1 MTPATKSPSKPAK
14 KPRSETPPE
23 RTMTA
28 FRLDVDQL
36 AEISRRAKAYRMTR
50 TEYIIAAAL
59 GELPDE
65 KNETVNRLEAI
76 ERRLDRLE
84 DPSVGG

>member
-1 MTPATKSPSKPAK
+1 MSAIEKPRTKAVK
-14 KPRSETPPE
+14 KPRSKTAPE

-28 FRLDVDQL
+28 LRLNVDQL
-36 AEISRRAKAYRMTR
+36 EEINRRAESYRMTR
-50 TEYIIAAAL
+50 TEYMISAAL

-65 KNETVNRLEAI
+65 KNETLNRLEAI

-84 DPSVGG
+84 API